1 MKMYVI
7 WNHKCVRCI
16 KCDFNNYFLK
26 KILVELSTE
35 YSETSKAMMY
45 GR

>member
-1 MKMYVI
+1 MYVI

-26 KILVELSTE
+26 KNILLELSTE